1 MPDAQVGIEPVRQ
14 LKLADAVAAQ
24 LEELIQKGHFGD
36 SGRLPAERELAE
48 QFGVGRGTM
57 REAVSKLETLGI
69 VVKNQGVG
77 TFAVYPPPQAAGRI
91 LMLTAGDV
99 TALELFEVRYA
110 LEPRAAAMA
119 ADRRTKSDL
128 SEIREIFERSKAPGI
143 DGAEFVRL
151 DFEFHNRIAQAS
163 NNRLLRRLY
172 EQIGP
177 HHAIYSEKVIE
188 IPGRMERA
196 CEGHQQ
202 ILNAITQSDAEG
214 ARQAALEHLRSAER
228 DLAIEASSLD

>member
-1 MPDAQVGIEPVRQ
+1 MPDAQSGIEPVKQ

-36 SGRLPAERELAE
+36 NGRLPAERELAE

-69 VVKNQGVG
+69 IVKNQGVG
-77 TFAVYPPPQAAGRI
+77 TFAVYPPPQAAGRM

-110 LEPRAAAMA
+110 LEPEAAAMA
-119 ADRRTKSDL
+119 ATRRTKIDII
-128 SEIREIFERSKAPGI
+128 EIREIFERSKTPGV
-143 DGAEFVRL
+143 DGAEFVSL
-151 DFEFHNRIAQAS
+151 DFSFHNRIAQAS
-163 NNRLLRRLY
+163 NNRLLRRLH

-177 HHAIYSEKVIE
+177 HHAIYSEKVIA
-188 IPGRMERA
+188 IPGRIERA
-196 CEGHQQ
+196 CDGHEQ
-202 ILNAITQSDAEG
+202 ILDAIAGRDAEA

-228 DLAIEASSLD
+228 DLAIEVSS